1 MLPGRRDHPAVVRI
15 DTGFIDQLKKRDEPS
30 DESERTDPVDIDR
43 IIIAGIDRGLTVDD
57 MKEMELGQLVDFCI
71 EYNKR
76 HDYDQD
82 PQTGEEKEKVTVR
95 KATQADMD
103 TMWG

>member
-1 MLPGRRDHPAVVRI
+1 
-15 DTGFIDQLKKRDEPS
+15 
-30 DESERTDPVDIDR
+30 
-43 IIIAGIDRGLTVDD
+43 

-71 EYNKR
+71 EYNR
-76 HDYDQD
+76 VHGYDTD
-82 PQTGEEKEKVTVR
+82 PQTGEKKEKVTVR